1 MDLNRFCPCFLKC
14 YHTSAIPKC
23 YRKNW
28 RFETPIPWLSVTH
41 MDGEGVSIQNEAEI
55 IEETYGAKI
64 VNYEYDAP
72 ITNEFDLFN

>member
-1 MDLNRFCPCFLKC
+1 
-14 YHTSAIPKC
+14 
-23 YRKNW
+23 
-28 RFETPIPWLSVTH
+28 
-41 MDGEGVSIQNEAEI
+41 MDGEGVSIQSEAEI